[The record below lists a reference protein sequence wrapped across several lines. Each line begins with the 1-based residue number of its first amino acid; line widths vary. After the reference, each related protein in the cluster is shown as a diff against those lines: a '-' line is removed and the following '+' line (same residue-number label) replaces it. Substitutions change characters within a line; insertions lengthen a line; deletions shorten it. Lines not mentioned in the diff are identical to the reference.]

1 MELVSSIFSTV
12 QRSIQGRTLVETGG
26 SAVAAV
32 ALVWLSFTVAGIT
45 GPLGFGVCCLVG
57 FFVLYGVLCWLLHGV
72 LAMKDRLATLAI
84 WSGALIAFVPL
95 IAVIYYVVYKGLPVV
110 AANFPSFFVKDFS
123 GYTATA
129 PVTAVGAGAAIV
141 GTIEQVGL
149 ATLFT
154 VPLGILTATYLVN
167 FRNTLSRVSSSVVD
181 AMTGSPAIIAGLFVY
196 LLWVKPQKESGQ
208 TGFAAALAL
217 SVMMLP
223 IIVRSTEETL
233 KLLPDSLKE
242 AGLALGLP
250 FHRVIFKVIVP
261 VGVGGILSG
270 VMLSIAR
277 ITGETAP
284 LLFTAFGNP
293 YLSVS
298 LTKPMQSLPLLIYNY
313 ATSPYTDWLNL
324 AWGASVVLL
333 LWVLF
338 LNIFTKIITRKW
350 KVQL

>member
-1 MELVSSIFSTV
+1 MNIESVKFRLGKSSGFQILIYVLAFACVIPLLFILGYILKAGFTKINWHFLVNIPKPVGESGGGIANALLGSIIIIGVASVIAIPIGIMAGIYLSENKKGRLAYWCRLCTDILQGVPSIVIGIVIYFWLVKPLRGFSA
-12 QRSIQGRTLVETGG
+12 LAG
-26 SAVAAV
+26 SV
-32 ALVWLSFTVAGIT
+32 AL
-45 GPLGFGVCCLVG
+45 
-57 FFVLYGVLCWLLHGV
+57 
-72 LAMKDRLATLAI
+72 AI
-84 WSGALIAFVPL
+84 
-95 IAVIYYVVYKGLPVV
+95 
-110 AANFPSFFVKDFS
+110 
-123 GYTATA
+123 
-129 PVTAVGAGAAIV
+129 
-141 GTIEQVGL
+141 
-149 ATLFT
+149 
-154 VPLGILTATYLVN
+154 
-167 FRNTLSRVSSSVVD
+167 
-181 AMTGSPAIIAGLFVY
+181 
-196 LLWVKPQKESGQ
+196 
-208 TGFAAALAL
+208 
-217 SVMMLP
+217 MMLP

-261 VGVGGILSG
+261 VGIGGILSG